1 MKLKLPMLHGHLTPK
16 KGSKKMLKINEIFRS
31 IDGEV
36 CGYSTLHSFGL
47 QGGWS
52 IFIRLQGCNL
62 RCPYCDTLE
71 SLSLEG
77 GQKKT
82 VSEIIREVE
91 NLSIGKIKKVTITGG
106 EPLLQKNLI
115 FLLENLYDIKYSI
128 SIETNGTQKLSKS
141 IRQFVDSFIID
152 IKLKNSGIQID
163 IDNLKKNNF
172 HITNNNDF
180 FKFVITNEEDFK
192 DAIDIKNYLK
202 TITNANFAISP
213 LFSNKNE
220 MKINPIKLIEK
231 YQEYDF
237 MINLQ
242 LHKLIGAK

>member
-1 MKLKLPMLHGHLTPK
+1 
-16 KGSKKMLKINEIFRS
+16 MLKINEIFRS